1 MAEQLIS
8 KDDGTA
14 DTDYHK
20 QTRAQENIQT
30 VEDREYTKEEVKN
43 AIEEQKPKKSPG

>member
-1 MAEQLIS
+1 MVLLIQIIIN
-8 KDDGTA
+8 KPEL
-14 DTDYHK
+14 K
-20 QTRAQENIQT
+20 KNIQT